1 MGELMAADLEEL
13 RAFTARLRCV
23 EAGGDA
29 GLGIEWLD
37 AIEALKSVGCA
48 VQAVITDDVATSI
61 RADRRARGLPRV
73 EWDRG
78 IASQIALARRESPN
92 RGGRHL
98 GFARAL
104 VHEMPDTLALLRT
117 GRLNEWRATLLVR
130 ETACLSAADR
140 GIVDRRL
147 CSDPAILDG
156 VGDRGLIT
164 RAKAL
169 AVELDAASVVRRHR
183 KAVSER
189 RVTTRPAPDSMAY
202 LSVLM
207 PVEQAVRLQATLG
220 RDADS
225 LIATGNSGGRTR
237 NQLMVDLLFD
247 RGTGRA
253 AAGGVPVAVNLVLSD
268 ETLLA
273 GGHEAAQL
281 QGFGPIPAGIAR
293 QLVADAADG
302 DTEMSLRRVYS
313 CPQSGALTAMESQ
326 ARTFPKSLRQLID
339 LRDRTCRTPWC
350 DAPIRH
356 RDHIRSRRESGA
368 TSADNGSGLCEAC
381 NYAKEGDGWSARA
394 VDNPGGTHLIDVRTP
409 TGHQYRSAAPQLPAP
424 TLRSAHEAVR
434 ANTRIVRFVRCS

>member
-1 MGELMAADLEEL
+1 MGAVLLAEL
-13 RAFTARLRCV
+13 RAFTARLQCA
-23 EAGGDA
+23 ETTSGDA
-29 GLGIEWLD
+29 GLGIDLLD
-37 AIEALKSVGCA
+37 AIETLKSVGCA

-61 RADRRARGLPRV
+61 REDRKARRLPRSEWARGV
-73 EWDRG
+73 G
-78 IASQIALARRESPN
+78 SQIAFARRESPN

-98 GFARAL
+98 GFAQAL
-104 VHEMPDTLALLRT
+104 VHEMPHTLALLRS

-156 VGDRGLIT
+156 VGDRGLIA

-169 AVELDAASVVRRHR
+169 AVELDAAAVLARHR

-189 RVTTRPAPDSMAY
+189 RVTIRPAPDSMAY

-207 PVEQAVRLQATLG
+207 PVEQAVCLQTTLG
-220 RDADS
+220 RDAGS

-237 NQLMVDLLFD
+237 NQLMVDLLFE
-247 RGTGRA
+247 RGTGA
-253 AAGGVPVAVNLVLSD
+253 SVASGVPVAVNLVLSD

-281 QGFGPIPAGIAR
+281 HGFGPVPAGIAR
-293 QLVADAADG
+293 RLVADAVDR
-302 DTEMSLRRVYS
+302 DTATSLQRVYS

-326 ARTFPKSLRQLID
+326 SRTFPKSLRKMID

-356 RDHIRSRRESGA
+356 HDHIRSHRESGA
-368 TSADNGSGLCEAC
+368 TSAENGSGLCEAC
-381 NYAKEGDGWSARA
+381 NYAKEAPGWTARP
-394 VDNPGGTHLIDVRTP
+394 VYTPGRTHLIDVGTP
-409 TGHQYRSAAPQLPAP
+409 TGHLYRSAAPPLPAAA
-424 TLRSAHEAVR
+424 RQSEVEAVLIAQLR
-434 ANTRIVRFVRCS
+434 AS

>member
-1 MGELMAADLEEL
+1 MGAVLLEEL
-13 RAFTARLRCV
+13 RTFTARLQCA
-23 EAGGDA
+23 EAASGDP
-29 GLGIEWLD
+29 GLGIDLLD
-37 AIEALKSVGCA
+37 AIETLKSVGCA
-48 VQAVITDDVATSI
+48 VQAVITDGVATSI
-61 RADRRARGLPRV
+61 RADRRARELPRA

-98 GFARAL
+98 GFAQAL
-104 VHEMPDTLALLRT
+104 VHEMPHTLALLRT

-130 ETACLSAADR
+130 ETACLSATDR

-156 VGDRGLIT
+156 VGDRGLIA

-169 AVELDAASVVRRHR
+169 AVELDAAAVVRRHR

-207 PVEQAVRLQATLG
+207 PVEQAVCLQATLG

-237 NQLMVDLLFD
+237 NQLMADLLFD
-247 RGTGRA
+247 RGTGA
-253 AAGGVPVAVNLVLSD
+253 SVASGVPVAVNLVLSD

-281 QGFGPIPAGIAR
+281 HGFGPVPAGIAR
-293 QLVADAADG
+293 QLVADAIDR
-302 DTEMSLRRVYS
+302 DTETSLQRVYS

-326 ARTFPKSLRQLID
+326 SRTFPKSLRKMID

-356 RDHIRSRRESGA
+356 HDHIRSLRKLGKTTAR
-368 TSADNGSGLCEAC
+368 NGSGLCEAC
-381 NYAKEGDGWSARA
+381 NYAKEAPGWTARPIQR
-394 VDNPGGTHLIDVRTP
+394 PGRTHLIDLGTP
-409 TGHQYRSAAPQLPAP
+409 TGHHYRSAAPPLPAAA
-424 TLRSAHEAVR
+424 RQSEVEAVLIAHLR
-434 ANTRIVRFVRCS
+434 AS

>member
-1 MGELMAADLEEL
+1 MGELIAADLAEL
-13 RAFTARLRCV
+13 RAFTARLRAV
-23 EAGGDA
+23 SAGGDA

-48 VQAVITDDVATSI
+48 VQAVITDGVATCI
-61 RADRRARGLPRV
+61 RADRRARGLPRA

-98 GFARAL
+98 GFAQAL
-104 VHEMPDTLALLRT
+104 VHEMPHTLALLRT

-156 VGDRGLIT
+156 AGDRGLIA

-207 PVEQAVRLQATLG
+207 PVEQAVCLQATLG

-237 NQLMVDLLFD
+237 NQLMVDLLFE
-247 RGTGRA
+247 RGSGATVS
-253 AAGGVPVAVNLVLSD
+253 GVPVAVNLVLSD

-281 QGFGPIPAGIAR
+281 HGFGPVPAGIAR
-293 QLVADAADG
+293 QLVADAIES
-302 DTEMSLRRVYS
+302 DTETSLQRVYS
-313 CPQSGALTAMESQ
+313 CPHSGALTAMESQ
-326 ARTFPKSLRQLID
+326 SRTFPKSLRKLID

-356 RDHIRSRRESGA
+356 HDHIRSRRQHGA
-368 TSADNGSGLCEAC
+368 TSVHNGSGLCEAC
-381 NYAKEGDGWSARA
+381 NYAKEGDGWSART
-394 VDNPGGTHLIDVRTP
+394 VHKPCRTHLIDVGTP
-409 TGHQYRSAAPQLPAP
+409 TGHHYRSAAPPLPVPAH
-424 TLRSAHEAVR
+424 LRAS
-434 ANTRIVRFVRCS
+434 

>member
-1 MGELMAADLEEL
+1 MGAPDLEEL
-13 RAFTARLRCV
+13 REFTARLRCV

-37 AIEALKSVGCA
+37 AIETLKSVGCA
-48 VQAVITDDVATSI
+48 AQAVITDGVATSI
-61 RADRRARGLPRV
+61 RADRRARGLSRV
-73 EWDRG
+73 EWDCG

-98 GFARAL
+98 GFAQVL
-104 VHEMPDTLALLRT
+104 VHEMPHTLDLLRS

-130 ETACLSAADR
+130 ETACLSAEDR

-147 CSDPAILDG
+147 CADPGILDG
-156 VGDRGLIT
+156 VGDQGLVA

-169 AVELDAASVVRRHR
+169 AAELDAASVVRRHR

-207 PVEQAVRLQATLG
+207 PVEQAVCLQATLG

-225 LIATGNSGGRTR
+225 LIATGSSGDRTR
-237 NQLMVDLLFD
+237 NQLMVDLLFA
-247 RGTGRA
+247 RGTGQA
-253 AAGGVPVAVNLVLSD
+253 VASGVPVAVNLVLSD

-273 GGHEAAQL
+273 GGNEAAQL
-281 QGFGPIPAGIAR
+281 QGYGPVPAGIAR
-293 QLVADAADG
+293 QLVADAVGA
-302 DTEMSLRRVYS
+302 DTEVSLQRVYS

-326 ARTFPKSLRQLID
+326 SRTFPKGLAKLID

-356 RDHIRSRRESGA
+356 HDHIRSHGKFGR
-368 TSADNGSGLCEAC
+368 TSVRNGSGLCEAC
-381 NYAKEGDGWSARA
+381 NYAKEAPGWVARP
-394 VDNPGGTHLIDVRTP
+394 VTRPGRRHVIDLGTP
-409 TGHQYRSAAPQLPAP
+409 TGHHYRSTAPPLPTPARHSAA
-424 TLRSAHEAVR
+424 EAVLIAFLR
-434 ANTRIVRFVRCS
+434 AS